1 MSRLEYDDDERGEPE
16 LRGGRRRKGYGQDE
30 SSDDYRQKRS
40 GKRFHRRKT
49 LKDDYWPGDRPRSSS
64 KRK

>member
-1 MSRLEYDDDERGEPE
+1 MGRLDYDDDERGESE
-16 LRGGRRRKGYGQDE
+16 SRGDKRRKRFGQDE

-49 LKDDYWPGDRPRSSS
+49 LKDENWPDDGPRRSP
-64 KRK
+64 KRR